1 MPGRLTSKRPPAPR
15 GEEWKAGRRAELLA
29 ASDRVI
35 RRVGPAVSMDDM
47 ATEAGVSRVVLYRY
61 FGDKGG
67 LYQALA
73 ERYIGA
79 LMARLREA
87 LTETDD
93 PRARLRRTIEAY
105 VSFIETNR
113 EAYAFL
119 VHRAVREGSGAQD
132 TVADFMR
139 SVATEV
145 GEVLGREI
153 ASFGFDPAPAE
164 SWAHGVVGMVQL
176 STDHWI
182 TTRAVPR
189 ATFVNQLVALLS
201 FGFFGLAGD
210 PELAEGTGLK
220 RLDI

>member
-1 MPGRLTSKRPPAPR
+1 MPTSLASKRPSPR
-15 GEEWKAGRRAELLA
+15 GEEWKTERRIELLEA
-29 ASDRVI
+29 ADRVI
-35 RRVGPAVSMDDM
+35 RRMGPAVSMDEL

-73 ERYIGA
+73 ERYITA
-79 LMARLREA
+79 LMGRLREA
-87 LTETDD
+87 LANTDD
-93 PRARLRRTIEAY
+93 PQARLRQTIEAY
-105 VSFIETNR
+105 VRFIETNK

-119 VHRAVREGSGAQD
+119 VHRAVREGSGAQN

-139 SVATEV
+139 SLATEI
-145 GEVLGREI
+145 GEILGREI
-153 ASFGFDPAPAE
+153 ISFGFDPAPAA

-182 TTRAVPR
+182 STRAVPR
-189 ATFVNQLVALLS
+189 ETFVNHLVGLLS
-201 FGFFGLAGD
+201 FGFFGLAAD
-210 PELAEGTGLK
+210 SALAEGIGLK